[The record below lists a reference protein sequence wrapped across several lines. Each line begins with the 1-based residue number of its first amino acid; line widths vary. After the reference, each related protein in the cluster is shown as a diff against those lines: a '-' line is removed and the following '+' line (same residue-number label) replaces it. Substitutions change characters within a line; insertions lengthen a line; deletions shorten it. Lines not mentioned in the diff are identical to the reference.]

1 MSKRS
6 ERPHHDPR
14 FALHQRQPR
23 ANKLDAQQRR
33 ICQADPAFLAALE
46 ARVNDPRRFAAFLA
60 EMPSYVRLSAPCDR
74 CGGYRRRT
82 RDRSC
87 YTCHLDRGRE
97 NFERMKARLAPKV
110 KQSRDGYLDVLER
123 QRREKSNEFAVKEF
137 GQISVKRFPTG
148 RLEITYPDG
157 YVEPD
162 LNKLS
167 GQRVW
172 ELIEML
178 PELKDALIWAGW
190 F

>member
-1 MSKRS
+1 
-6 ERPHHDPR
+6 
-14 FALHQRQPR
+14 
-23 ANKLDAQQRR
+23 
-33 ICQADPAFLAALE
+33 
-46 ARVNDPRRFAAFLA
+46 
-60 EMPSYVRLSAPCDR
+60 
-74 CGGYRRRT
+74 
-82 RDRSC
+82 
-87 YTCHLDRGRE
+87 
-97 NFERMKARLAPKV
+97 MKARLAPKV